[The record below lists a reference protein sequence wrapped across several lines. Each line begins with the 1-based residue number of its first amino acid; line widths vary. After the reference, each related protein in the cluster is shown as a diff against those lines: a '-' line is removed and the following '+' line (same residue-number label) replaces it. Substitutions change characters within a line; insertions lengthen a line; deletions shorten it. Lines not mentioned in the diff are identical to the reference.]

1 MANVRQY
8 DNLIT
13 ASEVV
18 TKSFTNQAT
27 DLALISD
34 EIITIAELA
43 HIKPMLGLDMYEEL
57 KTQNDSTGTLTSANS
72 TLLTHYIKDALAWY
86 VRFEVM
92 NEIQFNTTSAGLVI
106 NSSEFSS
113 AASAEQFNQMKSDTF
128 RKAQVLSDDMLAYIM
143 HDDQNNQYPLFG
155 QDGDS
160 SMPVL
165 DGDMAKKMNGI
176 IFY

>member
-8 DNLIT
+8 NNLIT

-57 KTQNDSTGTLTSANS
+57 KTQNHNS
-72 TLLTHYIKDALAWY
+72 TLTAANTTLVTDYLKDALAWY

-143 HDDQNNQYPLFG
+143 HDDQNNDYPLFG
-155 QDGDS
+155 QDGDT

>member
-27 DLALISD
+27 DLALISN
-34 EIITIAELA
+34 ELITIAELA

-57 KTQNDSTGTLTSANS
+57 KTQNHNSTLTAVNT
-72 TLLTHYIKDALAWY
+72 TLLTHYLKDALAWY

-92 NEIQFNTTSAGLVI
+92 NEMQYNTTSAGLVV
-106 NSSEFSS
+106 NVSEFSNP
-113 AASAEQFNQMKSDTF
+113 ANVEQFNQMKSDTF

-143 HDDQNNQYPLFG
+143 HDDQNNDYPLFG
-155 QDGDS
+155 QDGDT

>member
-8 DNLIT
+8 NNLIT

-43 HIKPMLGLDMYEEL
+43 HIKPMLGLDMFEEL
-57 KTQNDSTGTLTSANS
+57 KTQNHGGTLTTANS
-72 TLLTHYIKDALAWY
+72 DLLTHYLKPALAWY

-128 RKAQVLSDDMLAYIM
+128 RKAQVLSDDMIAYIM
-143 HDDQNNQYPLFG
+143 HDDQNNEYPLFG
-155 QDGDS
+155 QDGDM
-160 SMPVL
+160 SMPDL

>member
-18 TKSFTNQAT
+18 SKSFTNQAT
-27 DLALISD
+27 DLALISN
-34 EIITIAELA
+34 ELITIAELA

-57 KTQNDSTGTLTSANS
+57 KTQNHNS
-72 TLLTHYIKDALAWY
+72 TLTAVNTTLLTDYIKDALAWY

-92 NEIQFNTTSAGLVI
+92 NEMQYNTTSAGLVV
-106 NSSEFSS
+106 NVSEFSNP
-113 AASAEQFNQMKSDTF
+113 ANVEQFNQMKSDTF

-143 HDDQNNQYPLFG
+143 HDDQNNDYPLFG
-155 QDGDS
+155 QDGDT